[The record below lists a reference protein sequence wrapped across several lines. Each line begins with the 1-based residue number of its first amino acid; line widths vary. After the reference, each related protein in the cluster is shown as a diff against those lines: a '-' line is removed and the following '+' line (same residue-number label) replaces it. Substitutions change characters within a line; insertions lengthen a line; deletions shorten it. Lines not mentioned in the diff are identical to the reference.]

1 MRGFPELFCTLRVVA
16 DVDALAVGTP
26 RGGGRV
32 RAVGA
37 LAVRQAKHLNGAP
50 VEEVAGGLDADLRV
64 LLRQPLGHLG
74 EEAVG
79 KVLLL
84 LLLLLVSLMET
95 EYRGVHAIERPLP
108 RLNGRRR
115 RQNGGGLRVPSG
127 DDGRREVEPGI
138 QGRLLLLLL
147 LL

>member
-1 MRGFPELFCTLRVVA
+1 MRGFPELFCTLRIVA

-26 RGGGRV
+26 CGGGRV

-95 EYRGVHAIERPLP
+95 EYAIERPLP

-147 LL
+147 LF